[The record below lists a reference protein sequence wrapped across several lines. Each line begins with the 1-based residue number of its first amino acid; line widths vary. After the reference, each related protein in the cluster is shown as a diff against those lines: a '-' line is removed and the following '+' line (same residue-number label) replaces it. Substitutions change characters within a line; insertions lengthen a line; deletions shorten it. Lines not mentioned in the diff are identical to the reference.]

1 MLKWIIGSV
10 LILFTLVVVPLNHGQ
25 QKPMGS
31 AELYDIAL
39 ELYNQ
44 GKYTESIASFS
55 RLIQTFPDS
64 KSVPYSVHMMG
75 QCYLRIGKLEEA
87 IQQFELYLRTY
98 ADGDRRKEVE
108 KGIQAAQDG
117 LKARAASAS
126 PQTAFTAPSPAATK
140 TVRRRICAQVF
151 FFNAQTLDEVE
162 RNIKDLKKAG
172 IDTLILRVFQTKGD
186 RMYPFASPR
195 YEEGVYFRTEY
206 APMVDDLL
214 GKMTEIAHRNGLDI
228 FAWMTTR
235 YADYGIDE
243 NSELRCVRYN
253 FETKRMEPSR
263 GFSLFHPEVLKRLQ
277 GLFRDLGRYP
287 IDGILFQDDLILRH
301 NEDFHPEA
309 LKAFLKEFGYAPHP
323 DLFYIDPY
331 RSESGKYY
339 VKVYTDRFWSWV
351 NWKNRWLMNVTQQ
364 LMLAARESNPDLQ
377 FGINLYY
384 EAVLNHSNG
393 VAWFSQNL
401 SEALK
406 KDFDYYAVMAYHRQT
421 MRELNMDEQRTIR
434 LMAEVAQKAV
444 QSTGDPARVMMKLQ
458 ILDWQSNEMLPVK
471 EMDEILTAILDQGN
485 VSLAFVPY
493 VESFPFH
500 LLKGR
505 WIPVSPNNRK
515 E

>member
-10 LILFTLVVVPLNHGQ
+10 LIFFTLVVVPLNHGQ

-75 QCYLRIGKLEEA
+75 QCYLRMGKLEEA

-126 PQTAFTAPSPAATK
+126 PQTALTASSPSATK

-351 NWKNRWLMNVTQQ
+351 NWKNRWLMNVAQQ
-364 LMLAARESNPDLQ
+364 LMDAARESRPEVQ

-393 VAWFSQNL
+393 MAWFS
-401 SEALK
+401 
-406 KDFDYYAVMAYHRQT
+406 
-421 MRELNMDEQRTIR
+421 
-434 LMAEVAQKAV
+434 
-444 QSTGDPARVMMKLQ
+444 
-458 ILDWQSNEMLPVK
+458 
-471 EMDEILTAILDQGN
+471 
-485 VSLAFVPY
+485 
-493 VESFPFH
+493 
-500 LLKGR
+500 
-505 WIPVSPNNRK
+505 
-515 E
+515 

>member
-1 MLKWIIGSV
+1 MLKWITGSM

-25 QKPMGS
+25 EKPMGS

-75 QCYLRIGKLEEA
+75 QCYLRMGKLEEA

-98 ADGDRRKEVE
+98 ADGDRRKEAE
-108 KGIQAAQDG
+108 NGIQEARDG
-117 LKARAASAS
+117 LKARTASAS
-126 PQTAFTAPSPAATK
+126 PQTAFTASSPSATK

-263 GFSLFHPEVLKRLQ
+263 GFSLFHPEALKRLQ

-339 VKVYTDRFWSWV
+339 VKAYTDRFWSWV
-351 NWKNRWLMNVTQQ
+351 NWKNRWLMNVAQQ
-364 LMLAARESNPDLQ
+364 LMLAARESNPNLQ

-393 VAWFSQNL
+393 SAWFSQNL

-421 MRELNMDEQRTIR
+421 MRELNMEEQRAIR

-493 VESFPFH
+493 VEPFPFH